1 MELIK
6 GQKIKLEQIISDV
19 ELSISCDIGIASGS
33 ELDMCCLGVDKDGKL
48 SDDRYFIFYNALN
61 SPEGAIIKES
71 SSNIFH
77 VNLNKVPDKIKRI
90 VVCISIDG
98 NATMKDIQSG
108 KLMFLNN
115 NNIVAEYKMSREKY
129 TTEKSIILCEIYL
142 KDGIWRLAL
151 VDSGFNGG
159 LGDILRN
166 YGGEESQESDVVE
179 NRIDGSN
186 FVGSSSN
193 NVNVKNNSMNQNSN
207 DIQKTHTRTVHNI
220 QEEPK
225 KKIYLEKK
233 KKVEK
238 IVLEKAPHLIDLTK
252 KVTITL
258 EKKKLEDVTASVVV
272 VLDRSGSMNRQYKN
286 GDVQRSMD
294 KLLPIALMFD
304 DDGEL
309 DTWTFAE
316 SAQHLSRIT
325 LDNISGYITNESG
338 GWKRWKVGGYNN
350 EPVVM
355 KELINMYKDNVF
367 PVYII
372 FISDGGIHS
381 KGPIKKLLIKSSVYP
396 MFWQFVGIGGSNY
409 GILEELDTM
418 SGRVV
423 DNANFFAIDNID
435 SLTDEQLYDKLLNE
449 FPIWLKEA
457 KLKRIVR

>member
-1 MELIK
+1 MKFIK
-6 GQKIKLEQIISDV
+6 GQKIKIEQIVTDMK
-19 ELSISCDIGIASGS
+19 LTMSCDIGIGSGS
-33 ELDMCCLGVDKDGKL
+33 EIDMCCLGIDKDEKL
-48 SDDRYFIFYNALN
+48 SDDRYFIFYNALS
-61 SPEGAIIKES
+61 SPEGAIIKENN
-71 SSNIFH
+71 SNVFH
-77 VNLNKVPDKIKRI
+77 VDLKKVPQKIKKI
-90 VVCISIDG
+90 VLCISIDG
-98 NATMKDIQSG
+98 SASMKDIDNG
-108 KLMFLNN
+108 KLKFINN
-115 NNIVAEYKMSREKY
+115 GTDVAQYIINKEKY
-129 TTEKSIILCEIYL
+129 EKEKSIILCEIYL
-142 KDGIWRLAL
+142 KDGIWRLAM

-166 YGGEESQESDVVE
+166 YGGEEED
-179 NRIDGSN
+179 DDSN
-186 FVGSSSN
+186 VSSN
-193 NVNVKNNSMNQNSN
+193 NGTSSQTVADNSNNTINNTNTNLNNSSG
-207 DIQKTHTRTVHNI
+207 
-220 QEEPK
+220 QEETK
-225 KKIYLEKK
+225 HRIYLEKK

-258 EKKKLEDVTASVVV
+258 EKKKMEDVTASVVV

-286 GDVQRSMD
+286 GDVQRAMD

-309 DTWTFAE
+309 ETWTFAE
-316 SAQHLSRIT
+316 SAQHLSSIT
-325 LDNISGYITNESG
+325 IDNISDYINNESG
-338 GWKRWKVGGYNN
+338 GWKRWRVGGYNN

-355 KELINMYKDNVF
+355 GELVEAYKDNVL

-381 KGPIKKLLIKSSVYP
+381 KRAIKKILIESSVYP
-396 MFWQFVGIGGSNY
+396 MFWQFVGLGGSSY

-449 FPIWLKEA
+449 FPIWLREA
-457 KLKRIVR
+457 KQKRIIR